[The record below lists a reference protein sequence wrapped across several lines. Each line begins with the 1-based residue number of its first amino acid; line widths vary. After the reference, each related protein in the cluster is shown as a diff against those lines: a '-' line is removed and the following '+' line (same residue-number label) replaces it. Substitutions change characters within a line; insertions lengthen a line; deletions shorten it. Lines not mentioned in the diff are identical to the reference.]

1 MAARVGVK
9 RKEPSSCSSEDDC
22 KRSEHHPEKEEE
34 EEQQQQCLC
43 HREDGA
49 GASPQSLSPRC
60 RKRARVI
67 QANLKFLKQFV
78 PLRNYSRGRFGR
90 RGAVDGGSM
99 SGAMALQA
107 LENALSST
115 TVQPFGV
122 KIQNDNEDKTDAE
135 DDADTADI
143 ADNAEPLKTPPTS
156 PIRPIVSTPPRPSKL
171 VVSTVLPV
179 VPVHP
184 KRPHAETT
192 PS

>member
-1 MAARVGVK
+1 MAARVGAK
-9 RKEPSSCSSEDDC
+9 RNEPSSSSRDDDC
-22 KRSEHHPEKEEE
+22 KRSELQCHPEGEEE
-34 EEQQQQCLC
+34 EEQQGSY
-43 HREDGA
+43 HREDSA

-107 LENALSST
+107 LEKALSST
-115 TVQPFGV
+115 TVQPFGI

-135 DDADTADI
+135 DDADI
-143 ADNAEPLKTPPTS
+143 IDNVDTVEPLKTPPTS
-156 PIRPIVSTPPRPSKL
+156 PTCPIVTTPPRSSKL
-171 VVSTVLPV
+171 VVSTVLPMML
-179 VPVHP
+179 VHP
-184 KRPHAETT
+184 KRLHAETT